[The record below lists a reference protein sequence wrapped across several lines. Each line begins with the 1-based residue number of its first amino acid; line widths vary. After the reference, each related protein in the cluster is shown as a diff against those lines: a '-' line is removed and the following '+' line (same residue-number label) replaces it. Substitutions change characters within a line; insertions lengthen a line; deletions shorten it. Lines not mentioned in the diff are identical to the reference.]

1 VFQFYFY
8 IIVFFIFL
16 VFDIEIFYIYNYLN
30 TYLVLFI
37 MEFINKKYRILGKIG
52 EGSFGLIYKG
62 ENVRT
67 RELVAIKVEPIEKN
81 MKLLKNESVIYQY
94 LNNVQ
99 GVPVVKWFGKDEK
112 NYYMVLN
119 LLGESLQSIKN
130 DSTFSLPTVLQIGIQ
145 VIILLKTIHD
155 KGLVHRDI
163 KPDNFL
169 LGLNNERKRIYIID
183 FGFCKSFMTNNQH
196 NPIKKTNNLIGSL
209 TYASINTH
217 NCVELSRRDD
227 MESLGYMLT
236 FFLLGKLPWQEL
248 TSENIDTIKNLKQHI
263 VTNDKLPEIFV
274 NYIKYV
280 RSLEYEEKP
289 NYFLIIDN
297 FKRELENIK
306 KNELNKS

>member
-1 VFQFYFY
+1 MA
-8 IIVFFIFL
+8 L
-16 VFDIEIFYIYNYLN
+16 
-30 TYLVLFI
+30 
-37 MEFINKKYRILGKIG
+37 INKKYRIIGKIG

-67 RELVAIKVEPIEKN
+67 RELVAIKVEPIEKD
-81 MKLLKNESVIYQY
+81 MKLLKNESIIYQY

-99 GVPVVKWFGKDEK
+99 GIPFVKWFGKDEK

-130 DSTFSLPTVLQIGIQ
+130 DSTFSLTNVLQIGIQ

-169 LGLNNERKRIYIID
+169 LGLNDQRKKIYIID
-183 FGFCKSFMTNNQH
+183 FGLCKSYMTNDEH
-196 NPIKKTNNLIGSL
+196 NPVKKTNNLIGSL

-217 NCVELSRRDD
+217 NCIELSRRDD
-227 MESLGYMLT
+227 MESLGYMLA
-236 FFLLGKLPWQEL
+236 FFYLGKLPWQEL
-248 TSENIDTIKNLKQHI
+248 TSENIDVIKKLKKDI
-263 VTNDKLPEIFV
+263 VNNDMLPQILV

-280 RSLEYEEKP
+280 KCLEYEEKP
-289 NYFLIIDN
+289 NYFLIVDN
-297 FKRELENIK
+297 FKRELEILK
-306 KNELNKS
+306 KN

>member
-1 VFQFYFY
+1 MD
-8 IIVFFIFL
+8 L
-16 VFDIEIFYIYNYLN
+16 
-30 TYLVLFI
+30 
-37 MEFINKKYRILGKIG
+37 INKKYRIIEKIG

-62 ENVRT
+62 ENIRT
-67 RELVAIKVEPIEKN
+67 RELVAIKVEPIEKD

-94 LNNVQ
+94 LNNVE
-99 GVPVVKWFGKDEK
+99 GVPFVKWFGKDEK
-112 NYYMVLN
+112 NYYMVIN

-130 DSTFSLPTVLQIGIQ
+130 NSTFSLTSVLQIGIQ
-145 VIILLKTIHD
+145 VILLLKTIHE

-169 LGLNNERKRIYIID
+169 LGLNSQRKRIYIID
-183 FGFCKSFMTNNQH
+183 FGLCKSYITNDEH

-217 NCVELSRRDD
+217 NCIELSRRDD
-227 MESLGYMLT
+227 MESLGYMLV
-236 FFLLGKLPWQEL
+236 FFYLGTLPWQEF
-248 TSENIDTIKNLKQHI
+248 TSENIDMIKKSKEDI
-263 VTNDKLPEIFV
+263 TSNDKLPQILV

-297 FKRELENIK
+297 FKRELEIMK
-306 KNELNKS
+306 KTS